1 MFYNDD
7 KKIKKMTTSDMI
19 VLCNILDEYETFHNN
34 LVKLLEDNSN
44 REIMFDIYQ
53 ATQGK
58 KGIGKKK
65 ITKFYEKNKDVLDKI
80 KEISSVWN
88 FLDDNY
94 TSQGEFRKD
103 SCIYTFYNYL
113 REHEDKLEIIL
124 ANLQRLERLGI
135 STVEFDENISFDNEI
150 CSMYTNYPQNF
161 EIVFF
166 DNIQPVLNYE
176 KAIIK
181 YSGNNSHYRIVLMGS
196 LLGAFR
202 TYGQKMTM
210 NSLIFPPENIPEAFT
225 EETIYNKITSL
236 RNTMSDSYISIRNSV
251 DLGVSIYDLKEQ
263 LLKTT
268 DVISN
273 LDNIKEKE
281 DLIEILAD
289 INDSVEHLE
298 EISAAY
304 DENIADNDE
313 NITKK
318 KIDYERKRYLKRRDE
333 LSIDTC

>member
-44 REIMFDIYQ
+44 REIMFDIYH

-58 KGIGKKK
+58 RGIGKKK

-94 TSQGEFRKD
+94 TPQGEFRND
-103 SCIYTFYNYL
+103 SCISTFYNYL
-113 REHEDKLEIIL
+113 KEHEDKLDIIL
-124 ANLQRLERLGI
+124 ANLQKLQRLGVSI
-135 STVEFDENISFDNEI
+135 VEFDENISFDNEI
-150 CSMYTNYPQNF
+150 YSIYTNYQKNF
-161 EIVFF
+161 EISFF
-166 DNIQPVLNYE
+166 DNMQPVLNYE
-176 KAIIK
+176 KTIVK
-181 YSGNNSHYRIVLMGS
+181 YTCNDSHYGII
-196 LLGAFR
+196 LLGGSNGSFR
-202 TYGQKMTM
+202 TYGQKIMM

-225 EETIYNKITSL
+225 EETIYDKITSL

-251 DLGVSIYDLKEQ
+251 DLGISIYDLKEQ

-273 LDNIKEKE
+273 LANIKEKE

-304 DENIADNDE
+304 DEEIADTDK

-333 LSIDTC
+333 LSRDAC